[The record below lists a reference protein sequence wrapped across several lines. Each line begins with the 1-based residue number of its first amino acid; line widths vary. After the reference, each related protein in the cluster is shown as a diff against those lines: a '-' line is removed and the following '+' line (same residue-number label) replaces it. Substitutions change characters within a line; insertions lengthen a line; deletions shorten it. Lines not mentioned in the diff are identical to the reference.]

1 MPLDNLSDAT
11 GGHGLRLG
19 RAQLDSRLGRRR
31 LRRAAPRDPESK
43 RRLCGLL
50 PEGDREPARDPDLS
64 PLPRERAP
72 HCVVEARAE
81 GTAGRRGRNR
91 AAGIAWSDRLARC
104 ARIPGCYGIP
114 GFCRSAWRRR
124 PAGSQGD
131 PGAAGPAG
139 PPGPIG
145 PQGDPGPAGAIGPAG
160 PGRSR
165 WPHRPRRA
173 DWRDRPSRCSR
184 ACRPGGSSWTG
195 RPDGR
200 DGSDRA
206 ARPCWLDTRHR
217 DTRDVGSERRPKHG
231 RHGDSLVCGGQGAP
245 RRRRARHHDGHP
257 EGASVRPGFLRVDDH
272 HMDGERR
279 RRNRSAGRRAD
290 HDRDRVRPLQPLVGR
305 PPHMSAAMGA
315 SAPAAETH

>member
-1 MPLDNLSDAT
+1 MVFGWGVLSLILVSVAVGSVEQRPGIPNRNGVYAGCYLKAT
-11 GGHGLRLG
+11 GNLRVIPTFRRC
-19 RAQLDSRLGRRR
+19 RANE
-31 LRRAAPRDPESK
+31 LR
-43 RRLCGLL
+43 
-50 PEGDREPARDPDLS
+50 
-64 PLPRERAP
+64 
-72 HCVVEARAE
+72 
-81 GTAGRRGRNR
+81 
-91 AAGIAWSDRLARC
+91 IAWSRRGPKGPQGAEGETGQQGS
-104 ARIPGCYGIP
+104 PGATGSQGAP
-114 GFCRSAWRRR
+114 GSLGATGSPGSAGA
-124 PAGSQGD
+124 PGADGQQGPQGD